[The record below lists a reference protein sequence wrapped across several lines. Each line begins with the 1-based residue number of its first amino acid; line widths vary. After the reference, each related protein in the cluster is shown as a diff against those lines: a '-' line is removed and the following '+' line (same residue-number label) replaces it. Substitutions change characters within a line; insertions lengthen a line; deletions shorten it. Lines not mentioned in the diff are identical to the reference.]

1 MIGAFRPN
9 PLRELCAVLGLED
22 LSLDPRFAD
31 NVSRIQ
37 HGEVLKA
44 LLAEGFRHRT
54 TAEWL
59 RELEA
64 IDFLCSPVYSLQDTL
79 GDAQVLHNQMVI
91 EFDHPQG
98 RVRAIGSP
106 VKLVDTPATVRIPP
120 PRLGEHNDEILA
132 ELGYTAAQIQV
143 LRADRVVL

>member
-1 MIGAFRPN
+1 MIGAFLPT

-22 LSLDPRFAD
+22 LSLDTRYPD
-31 NVSRIQ
+31 NASRIQ
-37 HGEVLKA
+37 HGEALRA

-64 IDFLCSPVYSLQDTL
+64 IDFLCSPVYSLEEAL

-91 EFDHPQG
+91 EFDHKQA
-98 RVRAIGSP
+98 RVPPTASP
-106 VKLVDTPATVRIPP
+106 VKLATTP
-120 PRLGEHNDEILA
+120 
-132 ELGYTAAQIQV
+132 
-143 LRADRVVL
+143 